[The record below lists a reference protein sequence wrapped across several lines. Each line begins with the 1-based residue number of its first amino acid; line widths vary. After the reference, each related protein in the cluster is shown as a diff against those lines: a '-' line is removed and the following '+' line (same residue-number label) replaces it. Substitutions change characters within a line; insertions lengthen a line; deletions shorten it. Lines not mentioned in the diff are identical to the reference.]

1 MLAER
6 ERESL
11 PVCRLLPLP
20 EVGLYT
26 YILKTTTP
34 CDLMNWCILYR
45 RLMWS
50 VIVVEREKEVGGEER
65 ER

>member
-1 MLAER
+1 M
-6 ERESL
+6 
-11 PVCRLLPLP
+11 P

-65 ER
+65 ERER